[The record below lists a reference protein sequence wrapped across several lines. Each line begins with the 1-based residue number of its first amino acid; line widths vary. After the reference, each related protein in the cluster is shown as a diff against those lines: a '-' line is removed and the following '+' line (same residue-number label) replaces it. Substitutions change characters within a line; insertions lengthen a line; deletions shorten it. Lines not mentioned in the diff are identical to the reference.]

1 MASRLLSFFVWA
13 LLIASALFW
22 GLKLFVQAPGL
33 PEQVQLPTRPVLQVG
48 DLARLLGA
56 SAATEDEGE
65 PAPAGSERFA
75 LLGVVAPRGAA
86 QSSQGVALIAV
97 DGQPAKAFKTGT
109 VVVDDLLLL
118 AVEKRLIRL
127 GPKGGPSS
135 MELSLPEPEQM
146 AAAAAGGG
154 GAATMPGR
162 PMGMQGGFP
171 GQPGAQG
178 VPRPGLPLQPGQVPG
193 QPQNNVNSDDDEEE
207 E

>member
-1 MASRLLSFFVWA
+1 M
-13 LLIASALFW
+13 
-22 GLKLFVQAPGL
+22 

-56 SAATEDEGE
+56 SAAVEDEGE

-86 QSSQGVALIAV
+86 QSSQGVALIAI
-97 DGQPAKAFKTGT
+97 DGQPAKAFKTGA
-109 VVVDDLLLL
+109 VVVDELLLL
-118 AVEKRLIRL
+118 AVEKRLVRL

-135 MELSLPEPEQM
+135 MELSLPEPEHM
-146 AAAAAGGG
+146 AAAATAAGGG
-154 GAATMPGR
+154 AVTMPGR

-178 VPRPGLPLQPGQVPG
+178 VARPGLPVQPGQVPG
-193 QPQNNVNSDDDEEE
+193 QAQANSDDEDEE
-207 E
+207 

>member
-1 MASRLLSFFVWA
+1 MASRLLSFAVWA
-13 LLIASALFW
+13 LVSASALFW
-22 GLKLFVQAPGL
+22 GVKLFAQAPSL
-33 PEQVQLPTRPVLQVG
+33 PDQVQLPTRPVLQVG

-56 SAATEDEGE
+56 SAADDDGDAE

-86 QSSQGVALIAV
+86 MSSQGVALIAI
-97 DGQPAKAFKTGT
+97 DGQPAKAFKTGS
-109 VVVDDLLLL
+109 VVVDDLTLL
-118 AVEKRLIRL
+118 AVEKRLVRL

-146 AAAAAGGG
+146 AAAGAGG
-154 GAATMPGR
+154 ANMPMGR

-193 QPQNNVNSDDDEEE
+193 QPQAQVNSDDEEE

>member
-1 MASRLLSFFVWA
+1 MASRLLSFVVWA
-13 LLIASALFW
+13 LVMASALFW
-22 GLKLFVQAPGL
+22 GVKLFVQAPAL
-33 PEQVQLPTRPVLQVG
+33 PDQVQLPTRPVLQVG

-56 SAATEDEGE
+56 SAADEDDGSE

-86 QSSQGVALIAV
+86 MSSQGVALIAI
-97 DGQPAKAFKTGT
+97 DGQAAKAFKTGST
-109 VVVDDLLLL
+109 VVDDLVLL
-118 AVEKRLIRL
+118 AVEKRLVRL

-146 AAAAAGGG
+146 AAAAAGA
-154 GAATMPGR
+154 GAANMPVGR

-193 QPQNNVNSDDDEEE
+193 QAQNNVNSDDEDEE
-207 E
+207 